1 MRNFAAIDMDEMN
14 VLDEMKDDVYDIVR
28 QIPAGRVLTYGDVA
42 RLAGWPNN
50 SRQVGRLMATTHS
63 REVPCHRV
71 VNATGRLVA
80 HWPEQMDLLLAEGVD
95 VKVGRTG
102 IVRVNL
108 TKYHW
113 DLPEEE

>member
-1 MRNFAAIDMDEMN
+1 MDEMN

-71 VNATGRLVA
+71 VNAAGRLA
-80 HWPEQMDLLLAEGVD
+80 PGFAEQRGRLLAEGVEFRPNGCVD
-95 VKVGRTG
+95 MR
-102 IVRVNL
+102 R
-108 TKYHW
+108 YQW
-113 DLPEEE
+113 DA